1 MTSRTDNL
9 TVGDRAPDFELPTAA
24 NDMHFSLSCLLT
36 RGPLIVEFL
45 RGTW

>member
-9 TVGDRAPDFELPTAA
+9 TVGDHAPEFELPTAA
-24 NDMHFSLSCLLT
+24 NDASFSLSSLLS